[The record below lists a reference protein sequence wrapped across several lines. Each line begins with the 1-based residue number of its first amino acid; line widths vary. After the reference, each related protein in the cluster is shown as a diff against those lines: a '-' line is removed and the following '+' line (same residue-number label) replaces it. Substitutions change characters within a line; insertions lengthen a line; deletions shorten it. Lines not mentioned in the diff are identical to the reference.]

1 MESVYAICMT
11 ARARKPF
18 TLIELLVVIAIIAIL
33 AAMLLPA
40 LSRSRYV
47 ARLAECTSDL
57 HQLGLTAAMYS
68 GDHDDFWP
76 RRTVNM
82 SSPNSQFHLIKSHS
96 YDDRT
101 LFDEYTTLSM
111 LNCPFSKP
119 ATWDFETTSSTYV
132 LSSYELYMGS
142 DLQRG
147 NEDSGMIKVGD
158 RMNWSTTAGDYEFN
172 ILAADQDRHTF
183 IPRFLTSHPD
193 SLGMLPFKDGIFG
206 GIATAVF
213 RLGGVSI
220 RGTIDRN
227 FLSDDG
233 AVTRLTR
240 VTSPV
245 GSTHDP
251 RLVRLPST
259 SSRISETAYVYLPP
273 STD

>member
-1 MESVYAICMT
+1 M
-11 ARARKPF
+11 RRRF

-47 ARLAECTSDL
+47 ARLAECTNDL
-57 HQLGLTAAMYS
+57 HQLGLTATMYS
-68 GDHDDFWP
+68 ADYDDYWP
-76 RRTVNM
+76 RRTVNT
-82 SSPNSQFHLIKSHS
+82 SSPNSQFHLIKSHA
-96 YDDRT
+96 YDDRP
-101 LFDEYTTLSM
+101 LFEEYTTLEM
-111 LNCPFSKP
+111 LNCPFSRP
-119 ATWDFETTSSTYV
+119 ANWDFETETATYV

-147 NEDSGMIKVGD
+147 NEDSAMIKVGD
-158 RMNWSTTAGDYEFN
+158 RMNWTTPTGDHEFN

-193 SLGMLPFKDGIFG
+193 SLGVLPFQDGIFS

-213 RLGGVSI
+213 RLDGASY
-220 RGTIDRN
+220 RGMIDRN

-240 VTSPV
+240 VISPA
-245 GSTHDP
+245 GSSHDP
-251 RLVRLPST
+251 RVARLPST

-273 STD
+273 LD

>member
-1 MESVYAICMT
+1 MENHTVLLN
-11 ARARKPF
+11 RPRF

-40 LSRSRYV
+40 LSRSRYI
-47 ARLAECTSDL
+47 ARLAECTNDL
-57 HQLGLTAAMYS
+57 HQLGLTATIYS

-76 RRTVNM
+76 RRTVNT
-82 SSPNSQFHLIKSHS
+82 SSPNSQFHLIKSHA
-96 YDDRT
+96 YDDRP
-101 LFDEYTTLSM
+101 LFADYTSLTM

-119 ATWDFETTSSTYV
+119 ASWDFETTSSTYV

-147 NEDSGMIKVGD
+147 NKDSGLIKVGD
-158 RMNWSTTAGDYEFN
+158 RMNWSRPTGDYTFN

-183 IPRFLTSHPD
+183 IPRFLSSHPD
-193 SLGMLPFKDGIFG
+193 SLGILPFQDGIFS

-213 RLGGVSI
+213 RLDGAPA
-220 RGTIDRN
+220 RGNIDRN

-233 AVTRLTR
+233 AVTRLSA
-240 VTSPV
+240 VLSP
-245 GSTHDP
+245 SASSHDP
-251 RLVRLPST
+251 RVVQLPST

-273 STD
+273 ME